1 MSIRPVNKMIKAQP
15 AIEGAGVRLNRV
27 FGFHDTGDYDPFLL
41 LDDFRGDNPVDY
53 LKGFPSHPHRGI
65 ETITYMLAGTV
76 EHGDSLGNRGTIGPG
91 GVQWMT
97 AGSGIIHEEMPKG
110 DETGRMYG
118 FQLWANLSAGDKM
131 CAPRYQEF
139 RGEDIPE
146 VRGADGSVLRVICG
160 TLEGTDGP
168 VKGIGIDPLYADI
181 LIPGDAEKRFTLPS
195 GRTAFAHVIEGS
207 GRFDDSPEPLSG
219 QLEAE
224 NRTLV
229 LFSDGDEIVVRP
241 GKNGVRFLLVSGRA
255 LKEPVAWYGPIVMNT
270 REELQTAFEELEA
283 GTFLENGS

>member
-1 MSIRPVNKMIKAQP
+1 MVKAAP

-41 LDDFRGDNPVDY
+41 LDDFRGDNPADY
-53 LKGFPSHPHRGI
+53 LKGFPRHPHRGI

-110 DETGRMYG
+110 DDAGRMYG
-118 FQLWANLSAGDKM
+118 FQLWANLAAKDKM

-146 VRGADGSVLRVICG
+146 IRGGDGTVLRLICG
-160 TLEGTDGP
+160 SLEGSDGP

-181 LIPGDAEKRFTLPS
+181 SIPANVEKKFPLPS
-195 GRTAFAHVIEGS
+195 GRTAFAYIIEGS
-207 GRFDDSPEPLSG
+207 GRFDDSSEPP
-219 QLEAE
+219 AV

-229 LFSDGDEIVVRP
+229 LFSDGDEIAVRP
-241 GKNGVRFLLVSGRA
+241 GPDGVRFLLVSGCA

-270 REELQTAFEELEA
+270 REELQTAFEELED
-283 GTFLENGS
+283 GTFLKNS